1 MKHRRGM
8 LLNKMKRKGEKKPG
22 MFVAGLRMKTRFYS
36 SGGYLRPDKTVTVI
50 KTNWR

>member
-1 MKHRRGM
+1 M
-8 LLNKMKRKGEKKPG
+8 LLNKMKRKEKKKITG
-22 MFVAGLRMKTRFYS
+22 VFVAGLRMKTRFYS

>member
-1 MKHRRGM
+1 M
-8 LLNKMKRKGEKKPG
+8 LLNKMKRKEKKITG
-22 MFVAGLRMKTRFYS
+22 VFVAGLRMKTGFCS